1 MNIGAHVRGG
11 GKLVPSLELGVE
23 MGATSIQIFTQSP
36 RMWKPSQY
44 APELLASYRGAAAHH
59 PTITDTFCHATYLI
73 NLATADRDLYD
84 KSVACLIHNLSVAR
98 GIGSSGLVLHVGS
111 HQGAGFDNVVRQIA
125 DAFERAFVEA
135 DPSPEGVA
143 ECPILIEN
151 AAGADG
157 PVGRTLEEIHM
168 MIDACNNDDRL
179 GLCIDTQHLWASG
192 FDYSSQAGAGR
203 LVQEIEMSVGISRLR
218 CFHLNDSKIELGG
231 NRDRHANIGEGTI
244 GTRGLATLIGQ
255 PLIRNLPLILEVPGS
270 GDGPRAEDVIVAR
283 QVLIAGI
290 ALYDGDKDWA
300 ALLPPVTAPAP
311 APSPVAKS
319 VATKAAPSSQETA
332 PAAATAAKKTVKK
345 VTKKTVK
352 TAAKKVVAKKSET
365 VSTTGAATSA
375 KETSK
380 KAGKK
385 AAKAAKAAEK
395 TAKAAKATAK
405 KTVKKAPK
413 KVIAK
418 KSVKKAPK
426 KVAAKKTVKKAP
438 KKVAAKKTV
447 KKAPKKVA
455 AKKTVKKAPKKVAA
469 KKTVK
474 KAPKKVIS
482 KKSVKKAP
490 KKVAAKKGSRTSK
503 SSAKRT
509 TTKKSVRKTAKKSR
523 KK

>member
-44 APELLASYRGAAAHH
+44 APEVLASYREAAANT
-59 PTITDTFCHATYLI
+59 PSITDTFCHATYLI

-111 HQGAGFDNVVRQIA
+111 HQGVGFDNVVRQIA
-125 DAFERAFVEA
+125 DAFERAFAEA
-135 DPSPEGVA
+135 DPTPEGVA

-168 MIDACNNDDRL
+168 MIDATNNDDRL

-192 FDYSSQAGAGR
+192 FDYSSEAGANR

-255 PLIRNLPLILEVPGS
+255 PLIRNLPLLLEVPGS
-270 GDGPRAEDVIVAR
+270 GDGPRAEDVTVAR

-300 ALLPPVTAPAP
+300 DLLPMV
-311 APSPVAKS
+311 
-319 VATKAAPSSQETA
+319 AAPTPVPS
-332 PAAATAAKKTVKK
+332 AATATSAPKKAAAPAKETAKKTVKK
-345 VTKKTVK
+345 AVKAVKKSAKK
-352 TAAKKVVAKKSET
+352 TAAKKTAKVAKK
-365 VSTTGAATSA
+365 AAPA
-375 KETSK
+375 GVKKVSK
-380 KAGKK
+380 KAAKK
-385 AAKAAKAAEK
+385 SAKVAAKAAKKSSKAA
-395 TAKAAKATAK
+395 AKAAKKTAK

-413 KVIAK
+413 KVT
-418 KSVKKAPK
+418 
-426 KVAAKKTVKKAP
+426 AKKTVKKAP
-438 KKVAAKKTV
+438 KKVTAKKTV
-447 KKAPKKVA
+447 KKAAKKVTA
-455 AKKTVKKAPKKVAA
+455 KKAPKKTAKKVAV

-474 KAPKKVIS
+474 IV
-482 KKSVKKAP
+482 
-490 KKVAAKKGSRTSK
+490 KKGSKASK
-503 SSAKRT
+503 SSAKA
-509 TTKKSVRKTAKKSR
+509 TKKKSAKKSS